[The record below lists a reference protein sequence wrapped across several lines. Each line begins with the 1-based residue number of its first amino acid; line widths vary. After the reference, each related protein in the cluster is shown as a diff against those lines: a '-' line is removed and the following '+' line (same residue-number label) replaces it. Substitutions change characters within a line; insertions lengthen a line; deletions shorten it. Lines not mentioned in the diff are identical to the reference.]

1 VRDRLNWPPPDCGSA
16 KRALHYLLGELER
29 LGRLERRPDPNDL
42 RSTRVAL
49 TRRGTAAIGVIRDAV
64 AEIETHWTQRLGAKR
79 FAQLTTPK
87 SRFRTKVWLFVPLT
101 PSYPWNVDGSW
112 W

>member
-1 VRDRLNWPPPDCGSA
+1 
-16 KRALHYLLGELER
+16 
-29 LGRLERRPDPNDL
+29 
-42 RSTRVAL
+42 
-49 TRRGTAAIGVIRDAV
+49 VIRDAV